1 MHVNTFK
8 YRIAAAAAAALDFI
22 LRLVGSGFYS
32 QVVKSLSERQPSGS
46 PLASSLDVEI
56 HCPSYVSPDPANDA
70 LVERIFQAYGKA
82 KADQPK
88 REPVFAPSSLWQ
100 EHIEMAYA
108 SLVEGHAS
116 GDMARFHHFL
126 ANFGVW
132 ETYTG
137 IESTDLVRQHAAD
150 ADKRTVF
157 EQQIIAPMVRWW
169 TVAESGGR
177 PLSALSYPRF
187 GNQCGAI
194 VDGHFIGA
202 GSVFNDVFAAN
213 MARLVQ
219 GRRPVVAEIGG
230 GYGKLFYFLSRRL
243 NDFCYVDLDLPETLA
258 CASYYLLKSF
268 PDKKFLLYG
277 EGGIDRKSLDEFDF
291 ILFPSF
297 EITSLPDRSVELFVN
312 KNSLG
317 EMAPDLCRL
326 FVKEIC
332 RTTEYFWHMNHEFVR
347 NSFGDG
353 TASLLNAE
361 YPVAE
366 DEFQLLVRGIDVG
379 HPVSKG
385 KFNYDSDIYFYTYK
399 RR

>member
-1 MHVNTFK
+1 MHVSTLK
-8 YRIAAAAAAALDFI
+8 SRIADSTATVLDFV
-22 LRLVGSGFYS
+22 LRLAGQGFYS
-32 QVVKSLSERQPSGS
+32 QIVNRLSERQPPGS
-46 PLASSLDVEI
+46 PAVDGLNVNI
-56 HCPSYVSPDPANDA
+56 HCPPYVPPDPADEA
-70 LVERIFQAYGKA
+70 LVERIFRAYGKA

-88 REPVFAPSSLWQ
+88 RSTVFAPSSLWQ
-100 EHIEMAYA
+100 EHIGLAYA

-116 GDMARFHHFL
+116 GDMERFHHFL

-150 ADKRTVF
+150 ADKRAVF

-169 TVAESGGR
+169 MAAESGGR
-177 PLSALSYPRF
+177 SLSALSYPRF

-194 VDGHFIGA
+194 VDTHFVGV
-202 GSVFNDVFAAN
+202 GSVFNDVYAAN
-213 MARLVQ
+213 MARLLH

-230 GYGKLFYFLSRRL
+230 GYGKLFYFLSTRL

-277 EGGIDRKSLDEFDF
+277 EGELGRQSLDEFDF

-297 EITSLPDRSVELFVN
+297 EIASLPDRSVELFAN

-317 EMAPDLCRL
+317 EMSPDLCRL
-326 FVKEIC
+326 FVREIC
-332 RTTEYFWHMNHEFVR
+332 RTTEYFWHLNHEFVR
-347 NSFGDG
+347 NSLGDG
-353 TASLLNAE
+353 TQSLLNAE

-366 DEFQLLVRGIDVG
+366 DEFRLLVRGIDVG
-379 HPVSKG
+379 HAVSRG
-385 KFNYDSDIYFYTYK
+385 KFDYDSDIYFYIYQ